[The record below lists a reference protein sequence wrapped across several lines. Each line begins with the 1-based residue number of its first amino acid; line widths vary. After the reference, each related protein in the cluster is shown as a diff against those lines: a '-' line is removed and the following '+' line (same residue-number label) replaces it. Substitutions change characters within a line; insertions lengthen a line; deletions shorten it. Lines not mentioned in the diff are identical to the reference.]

1 VKKRFPDFAIRKFG
15 KRIIGAKP
23 NYLYS
28 ILIALNILVIIIFIV
43 RFTSATYPMVGGD
56 YRLFGPRLLD
66 TLLHYKVNGFS
77 IEWYTPS
84 FGGGLPAYPNPLQMQ
99 FSIQQLYTF
108 IVNPYIA
115 VLATGALF
123 IIVGFLVTYLLLRDV
138 LEFRPCS
145 AILGAGFFVANGFFI
160 ERLVVGHADKITF
173 PLIVIPVF
181 ALFSRKIPAW
191 LAGVLISITGA
202 ILLNSGGVYIG
213 FMCFFTAI
221 VTIPIFYFLKP
232 ALFDLKKLAPVIFWG
247 GILTMLLCG
256 SKLYAINTYMQ
267 TFPRPVQDHYFV
279 SLYSSITG
287 AVFQLIGVMTSLPL
301 LKLIGKSSLDFV
313 VRLTKWTGTPYGFW
327 EVDSSISPALIILL
341 IYGIWTVL
349 FQKPHL
355 DNKKNLPSTLIAGI
369 CIIIS
374 VVFVFQI
381 STARGFLF
389 DAVKGWPLIKS
400 LRTNTRFIASFV
412 LPLAILGVKAFDHW
426 TKGKSGVKI
435 LSVFVFLNILSLG
448 TLWAYYLLPMKVQGR
463 NFDIR
468 SILSTYTKIQAGDTF
483 PVNRIIPAM
492 NDYEV
497 FEAQASNVTHHYDPL
512 LGPTSFLPH
521 VHEGSVFDIQNGYFN
536 MTDPTGYVFPKENN
550 SKLFSL
556 IPVSDY
562 KKLIEFLNR
571 RQPDWKLPVIQ
582 IALDWAAGLT
592 FILVVLAVI
601 LYSIR
606 NHISR
611 LIPSSIFHPSG
622 QKTPEAHT

>member
-1 VKKRFPDFAIRKFG
+1 MKKWFSDFAIRKFG
-15 KRIIGAKP
+15 KSTIGAKS
-23 NYLYS
+23 NFLYA
-28 ILIALNILVIIIFIV
+28 ILIALNILVIIIFVV
-43 RFTSATYPMVGGD
+43 RFTGATYPMVGGD

-99 FSIQQLYTF
+99 FSIQQLFTF
-108 IVNPYIA
+108 FVNPY
-115 VLATGALF
+115 LAILASGALY
-123 IIVGFLVTYLLLRDV
+123 IVVGFFVTFLLLRDV
-138 LEFRPCS
+138 LEFRPFS

-221 VTIPIFYFLKP
+221 VTIPIFYFIKP
-232 ALFDLKKLAPVIFWG
+232 ALFDLKKLAPVILWG
-247 GILTMLLCG
+247 GILTLLLCG
-256 SKLYAINTYMQ
+256 SKLYAVTTYMQ
-267 TFPRPVQDHYFV
+267 TFPRDVHDQYFV
-279 SLYSSITG
+279 TWYSSVVG
-287 AVFQLIGVMTSLPL
+287 SVFQLIGVMTSLPFL
-301 LKLIGKSSLDFV
+301 HLIGKSSLDLV
-313 VRLTKWTGTPYGFW
+313 ARLLKWTGTPYGFW

-341 IYGIWTVL
+341 LYGTWIVL
-349 FQKPHL
+349 FHKPHL
-355 DNKKNLPSTLIAGI
+355 DRNNLLKKTIAGLFLLI
-369 CIIIS
+369 SIIF
-374 VVFVFQI
+374 VVQF

-389 DAVKGWPLIKS
+389 NAVKGWPLIKS
-400 LRTNTRFIASFV
+400 LRTNTRFIASFT
-412 LPLAILGVKAFDHW
+412 LPLAILGVKGFDYW
-426 TKGKSGVKI
+426 IKGKSGLKTT
-435 LSVFVFLNILSLG
+435 SVFVFLNVLSLVA
-448 TLWAYYLLPMKVQGR
+448 LWGYYLLPIKVQGR

-468 SILSTYTKIQAGDTF
+468 SVMNTYTKIQAGDTF

-497 FEAQASNVTHHYDPL
+497 FEAHASNTTHHYDPL
-512 LGPTSFLPH
+512 LGPTYFLPL
-521 VHEGSVFDIQNGYFN
+521 VHEGSVFDIQNGFYN

-556 IPVSDY
+556 IPVSDN

-582 IALDWAAGLT
+582 VTLDWTAGLT
-592 FILVVLAVI
+592 FILIVLAVI
-601 LYSIR
+601 FYSFREQISKF
-606 NHISR
+606 HIHRSPHLFR
-611 LIPSSIFHPSG
+611 TKIP
-622 QKTPEAHT
+622 

>member
-1 VKKRFPDFAIRKFG
+1 MKKRFSDFAINKFG
-15 KRIIGAKP
+15 KGIIGIISR
-23 NYLYS
+23 YLNP
-28 ILIALNILVIIIFIV
+28 ILIALNILVISIFV
-43 RFTSATYPMVGGD
+43 VQFTSATYPIVGGD

-66 TLLHYKVNGFS
+66 TLLHYKINGFS

-115 VLATGALF
+115 VLATSVLY
-123 IIVGFLVTYLLLRDV
+123 IIVGFLATFLLLRDV
-138 LEFRPCS
+138 LEFRPFS
-145 AILGAGFFVANGFFI
+145 AILGAGFFVANGFFF

-191 LAGVLISITGA
+191 LAGVFISITGA

-213 FMCFFTAI
+213 FMCFFTAVI
-221 VTIPIFYFLKP
+221 TIPIFYFLKP
-232 ALFDLKKLAPVIFWG
+232 ALFDLKKFAPVVLWG

-256 SKLYAINTYMQ
+256 SKLYAVTTYMQ
-267 TFPRPVQDHYFV
+267 TFPRDVHDQYFV
-279 SLYSSITG
+279 SWYSSLVG
-287 AVFQLIGVMTSLPL
+287 SVLQLIGVMTSLPIL
-301 LKLIGKSSLDFV
+301 QLFGKNSLV
-313 VRLTKWTGTPYGFW
+313 LVTRLTKWTGTPYGFW
-327 EVDSSISPALIILL
+327 EVDSSISPALLILL
-341 IYGIWTVL
+341 LYGIWRVL
-349 FQKPHL
+349 FHKPHL
-355 DNKKNLPSTLIAGI
+355 DKSNLLKKGIAGI
-369 CIIIS
+369 CLIIS
-374 VVFVFQI
+374 IIFVVQFSSAKGV
-381 STARGFLF
+381 LF

-400 LRTNTRFIASFV
+400 LRTNTRFIASFI
-412 LPLAILGVKAFDHW
+412 LPLAILGVKAFDYW
-426 TKGKSGVKI
+426 IKGKSGLKI
-435 LSVFVFLNILSLG
+435 NSAFVLLNVLSLVA
-448 TLWAYYLLPMKVQGR
+448 LWGYYLLPIKVQGR

-468 SILSTYTKIQAGDTF
+468 SVVNTYAKIQAGDTF
-483 PVNRIIPAM
+483 PVNRIVPAM

-521 VHEGSVFDIQNGYFN
+521 VHEGSVFDVQNGFFN
-536 MTDPTGYVFPKENN
+536 MTDPTGYVFPRENN

-571 RQPDWKLPVIQ
+571 RQPEWKLPAIQ

-592 FILVVLAVI
+592 FILIVLAVI
-601 LYSIR
+601 LYSFR
-606 NHISR
+606 EQISR
-611 LIPSSIFHPSG
+611 SSLHRIPHLLRPRIR
-622 QKTPEAHT
+622 